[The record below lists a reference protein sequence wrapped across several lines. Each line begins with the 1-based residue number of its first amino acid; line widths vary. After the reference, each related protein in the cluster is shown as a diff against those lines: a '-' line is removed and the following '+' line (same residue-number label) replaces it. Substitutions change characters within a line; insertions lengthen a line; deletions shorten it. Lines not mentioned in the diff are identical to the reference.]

1 MGHFITILKYTKP
14 YKKYALGHILANVF
28 YALFS
33 TLSFIALKPML
44 DVIFAK
50 SVDGSGKEILTEI
63 IKKPEYS
70 GIKNLKDY
78 GEDFLIYYMNAFT
91 GGNKENALIFVITLI
106 ISMFIL
112 KNLAGY
118 LANYFMVFLR
128 NGVIRDI
135 RNQVYKKTV
144 ELPLSFFSEQRKG
157 DIIARVTGDVNDL
170 QYSFLPVLELII
182 REPLTIIFTIIAML
196 AISPQLTLFVF
207 IFIPIMSFIIS
218 RIGKSLKR
226 KSGRVQKEQG
236 LFLSTLEE
244 TLTGLRIIKGF
255 NAEGIFNKRFKES
268 TERFYNFSNKL
279 LNRQNLA
286 SPASEILGIFMISGI
301 LWYGGRLI
309 LTGDP
314 SSSLD
319 GSTFLVY
326 LGLSYNILTP
336 AKAITRGI
344 YNVKKGAAAAD
355 RIQEII
361 DAPNP
366 IKDKPNAKDKNG
378 FENQIEFKN
387 IAFKYQDEYVLK
399 NFSLTITKGKTV
411 ALVGQSGSGKS
422 TIANLITRFYHVNK
436 GEILIDGI
444 NINNITTSS
453 LRKQLGIVTQ
463 DAILFN
469 ASIANNIKLG
479 KPNATDSEIIE
490 ALKIANAWE
499 FVKALPEGINTNIGD
514 AGGKLSGGQKQ
525 RLSIARAVLK
535 SPPIMVLD
543 EATSA
548 LDTESERIVQVA
560 LENMMKN
567 RTSIV
572 IAHRLSTI
580 QNADII
586 VVLNKGEIVEQ
597 GKHEALIKKAGVY
610 KKLVDMQSFE

>member
-1 MGHFITILKYTKP
+1 MGHFVTILRYAKP
-14 YKKYALGHILANVF
+14 YKKYAIGHVIANVF

-33 TLSFIALKPML
+33 TLSLIALKPML
-44 DVIFAK
+44 DVIFQK
-50 SVDGSGKEILTEI
+50 NVDDSGKEITSTLI
-63 IKKPEYS
+63 RPEYS
-70 GIKNLKDY
+70 GFKNIKQFAQDS
-78 GEDFLIYYMNAFT
+78 LIYEMDAFT
-91 GGNKENALIFVITLI
+91 GGDKTKALVFVIALI

-112 KNLAGY
+112 KNIAGY

-135 RNQVYKKTV
+135 RDQVYKKTV

-182 REPLTIIFTIIAML
+182 REPLTIIFTIILMF
-196 AISPQLTLFVF
+196 AISPQLTIFVF
-207 IFIPIMSFIIS
+207 IFIPIMSFAIS
-218 RIGKSLKR
+218 KIGKSLKR

-236 LFLSTLEE
+236 MFLSTLEE

-255 NAEGIFNKRFKES
+255 NAEGLFNTRFKES
-268 TERFYNFSNKL
+268 TQRFYNFSNKL

-286 SPASEILGIFMISGI
+286 SPTSEILGVFMISGI
-301 LWYGGRLI
+301 LWYGGNLI
-309 LTGDP
+309 LQGDP
-314 SSSLD
+314 NTTLD

-326 LGLSYNILTP
+326 ILLSYNILTP

-344 YNVKKGAAAAD
+344 YNVKKGAAAAE

-361 DAPNP
+361 DAPNL
-366 IKDKPNAKDKNG
+366 IKDKVDA
-378 FENQIEFKN
+378 IEKKEFNSEIAFKN
-387 IAFKYQDEYVLK
+387 ISFKYQDEYVLK
-399 NFSLTITKGKTV
+399 NFSLTVAKGKTV

-453 LRKQLGIVTQ
+453 LRQQLGIVTQ

-469 ASIANNIKLG
+469 DSIANNIKLG
-479 KPNATDSEIIE
+479 KPNATDAEVID

-499 FVKALPEGINTNIGD
+499 FVKNLPDGIHTNIGD

-580 QNADII
+580 QNADTI
-586 VVLNKGEIVEQ
+586 VVLSKGEIIEQ
-597 GKHEALIKKAGVY
+597 GKHDELITKAGIY

>member
-1 MGHFITILKYTKP
+1 MGHFTNILRYAKP
-14 YKKYALGHILANVF
+14 YKKYAVGHIIANVF
-28 YALFS
+28 YALFG

-44 DVIFAK
+44 DVIFK
-50 SVDGSGKEILTEI
+50 KTVNPTGKEVVISI
-63 IKKPEYS
+63 VKKPEYT
-70 GIKNLKDY
+70 GLKNIKDFA
-78 GEDFLIYYMNAFT
+78 EDFLIYEMNGFT
-91 GGNKENALIFVITLI
+91 GGDKGKALIFVIGLI

-112 KNLAGY
+112 KNIAGY

-135 RNQVYKKTV
+135 RNRVYQKTV
-144 ELPLSFFSEQRKG
+144 ELPLSFFSEQKKG

-170 QYSFLPVLELII
+170 QYSFLPVLELIV
-182 REPLTIIFTIIAML
+182 REPLTIIFTIIVML
-196 AISPQLTLFVF
+196 IISPQLTLFVF
-207 IFIPIMSFIIS
+207 IFIPVMSFVIS

-255 NAEGIFNKRFKES
+255 NAEGVFNDRFQES
-268 TERFYNFSNKL
+268 TNRFYNFSNKL

-286 SPASEILGIFMISGI
+286 SPTSEILGIFMISGI
-301 LWYGGRLI
+301 LWYGGNLI
-309 LTGDP
+309 LQGDTT
-314 SSSLD
+314 STLD

-344 YNVKKGAAAAD
+344 YNVKKGGAAAE

-361 DAPNP
+361 DSPNP
-366 IKDKPNAKDKNG
+366 IKDKPNAIDKND
-378 FENQIEFKN
+378 FNSDIVFKN
-387 IAFKYQDEYVLK
+387 ISFKYKEDYVLK
-399 NFSLTITKGKTV
+399 NFSLTIPKGNTV

-444 NINNITTSS
+444 NINDLTTSS
-453 LRKQLGIVTQ
+453 LRQQLGIVTQ

-469 ASIANNIKLG
+469 DSISNNLKLG
-479 KPNATDSEIIE
+479 KQDASDTEIIE

-499 FVKALPEGINTNIGD
+499 FVKDLPEGIDTNIGD

-535 SPPIMVLD
+535 SPPIMILD

-580 QNADII
+580 QNADNI

-597 GKHEALIKKAGVY
+597 GKHDDLIAKAGIY

>member
-1 MGHFITILKYTKP
+1 MGNFTNVLRYAKP
-14 YKKYALGHILANVF
+14 YKKYAIGHIIANVF
-28 YALFS
+28 YALFG
-33 TLSFIALKPML
+33 TLSFIALMPML
-44 DVIFAK
+44 DVIFGKAK
-50 SVDGSGKEILTEI
+50 QPPKTLPKFTGFDN
-63 IKKPEYS
+63 IK
-70 GIKNLKDY
+70 GVA
-78 GEDFLIYYMNAFT
+78 EDFLSFKMNEFT
-91 GGNKENALIFVITLI
+91 GGDKAKSLIFVIILI
-106 ISMFIL
+106 VVMFLL
-112 KNLAGY
+112 KNIAGY

-170 QYSFLPVLELII
+170 QYSFLPVLELIV
-182 REPLTIIFTIIAML
+182 REPLTILFTLAAML

-207 IFIPIMSFIIS
+207 IFIPIMSFVIS

-236 LFLSTLEE
+236 VFLSTLEE

-255 NAEGIFNKRFKES
+255 NAEGLFNDRFQES
-268 TERFYNFSNKL
+268 TNRFYNFSNKL

-286 SPASEILGIFMISGI
+286 SPTSEILGIVMVAGI
-301 LWYGGRLI
+301 LWYGGNLV
-309 LTGDP
+309 LSGG
-314 SSSLD
+314 SNSALD
-319 GSTFLVY
+319 GSAFLVY
-326 LGLSYNILTP
+326 MTLSYNILTP

-344 YNVKKGAAAAD
+344 YNVKKGGAAAE

-361 DAPNP
+361 DSPNP
-366 IKDKPNAKDKNG
+366 IKDKPNAIDKKDFNSEIT
-378 FENQIEFKN
+378 FNN
-387 IAFKYQDEYVLK
+387 ISFKYDDDYVLK
-399 NFSLTITKGKTV
+399 DFSLTIPKGKTV

-436 GEILIDGI
+436 GEVLIDGI
-444 NINNITTSS
+444 NINDLTTSS
-453 LRKQLGIVTQ
+453 LRQQLGIVTQ

-469 ASIANNIKLG
+469 DSIANNLKLG
-479 KPNATDSEIIE
+479 NQDATDLEIIE

-499 FVKALPEGINTNIGD
+499 FVKDLPEGIHTNIGD

-535 SPPIMVLD
+535 SPPIMILD

-580 QNADII
+580 QNADNI

-597 GKHEALIKKAGVY
+597 GKHDDLIAKAGIY

>member
-1 MGHFITILKYTKP
+1 MGHFVTILKYAKP
-14 YKKYALGHILANVF
+14 YKKFALGHIIANVF

-44 DVIFAK
+44 DVIFK
-50 SVDGSGKEILTEI
+50 KNIDVSGKVIPSEIV
-63 IKKPEYS
+63 KKPEFTGLQS
-70 GIKNLKDY
+70 IKDF
-78 GEDFLIYYMNAFT
+78 GEDFLIYHMNSFT
-91 GGNKENALIFVITLI
+91 AGDKTKALIFVIALI

-112 KNLAGY
+112 KNISGY
-118 LANYFMVFLR
+118 FANYFMVFLR

-144 ELPLSFFSEQRKG
+144 ELPLAFFSEQRKG

-170 QYSFLPVLELII
+170 QYSFLPVLELIV

-196 AISPQLTLFVF
+196 VISPQLTLFVF
-207 IFIPIMSFIIS
+207 IFIPVMSFIIS

-226 KSGRVQKEQG
+226 KSSRVQKEQG
-236 LFLSTLEE
+236 MFLSTLEE
-244 TLTGLRIIKGF
+244 TLTGLRIIKSF
-255 NAEGIFNKRFKES
+255 NAEHLFNNRFQES
-268 TERFYNFSNKL
+268 TNRFYDFSNKL

-286 SPASEILGIFMISGI
+286 SPTSETLGIFMISGI
-301 LWYGGRLI
+301 LWYGGSLI
-309 LTGDP
+309 LGGNTN
-314 SSSLD
+314 LE

-326 LGLSYNILTP
+326 LGLSYQILTP

-344 YNVKKGAAAAD
+344 YNIKKGAAAAE

-366 IKDKPNAKDKNG
+366 IKDKENA
-378 FENQIEFKN
+378 IEKKTFNSEITFKN
-387 IAFKYQDEYVLK
+387 ISFKYQDEYVLK
-399 NFSLTITKGKTV
+399 NFSLTVAKGKTV

-436 GEILIDGI
+436 GEILIDSI

-453 LRKQLGIVTQ
+453 LREQLGIVTQ
-463 DAILFN
+463 DSILFN

-479 KPNATDSEIIE
+479 KPNATDTEIIE
-490 ALKIANAWE
+490 ALKVANAWE
-499 FVKALPEGINTNIGD
+499 FVKDLPEGINTNIGD

-548 LDTESERIVQVA
+548 LDTQSERIVQIA

-580 QNADII
+580 QNADTI

-597 GKHEALIKKAGVY
+597 GKHDTLIKNAGVY

>member
-1 MGHFITILKYTKP
+1 MGHFTNILKYAKP
-14 YKKYALGHILANVF
+14 YKKYALGHVISNVF
-28 YALFS
+28 YALFG

-44 DVIFAK
+44 DVIFDKKTLAPK
-50 SVDGSGKEILTEI
+50 SF
-63 IKKPEYS
+63 PEFK
-70 GIKNLKDY
+70 GLNNIKDY
-78 GEDFLIYYMNAFT
+78 AEDALIYYMDDFT
-91 GGNKENALIFVITLI
+91 GGDKSKALVFVIGLI
-106 ISMFIL
+106 ISMFLL
-112 KNLAGY
+112 KNIAGY

-135 RNQVYKKTV
+135 RNKVYKKTV
-144 ELPLSFFSEQRKG
+144 DLPLSFFSEQRKG

-170 QYSFLPVLELII
+170 QYSFLPVLELIV

-196 AISPQLTLFVF
+196 IISPQLTLFVF

-226 KSGRVQKEQG
+226 KSTRVQREQG
-236 LFLSTLEE
+236 IFLSTLEE

-255 NAEGIFNKRFKES
+255 NAEKTFNDKFQES
-268 TERFYNFSNKL
+268 TNRSYHFRNKL

-286 SPASEILGIFMISGI
+286 SPTSEILGILMISGI
-301 LWYGGRLI
+301 LWYGGNLI
-309 LTGDP
+309 LSGDQK
-314 SSSLD
+314 SVLD
-319 GSTFLVY
+319 GSMFLVY
-326 LGLSYNILTP
+326 LGLSYQILTP

-344 YNVKKGAAAAD
+344 YNIKKGGAAAE

-361 DAPNP
+361 DSPNP
-366 IKDKPNAKDKNG
+366 IKDKPNAVEKSG
-378 FENQIEFKN
+378 FEKNIEFKN
-387 IAFKYQDEYVLK
+387 ISFKYEDEYVLK
-399 NFSLTITKGKTV
+399 NFSLTIPKGKTV

-422 TIANLITRFYHVNK
+422 TIANLITRFYHVNE
-436 GEILIDGI
+436 GEILIDGL
-444 NINNITTSS
+444 NINDLTTSS
-453 LRKQLGIVTQ
+453 LRNQLGIVTQ

-469 ASIANNIKLG
+469 DTIVNNLKLG
-479 KPNATDSEIIE
+479 KQDATDEDVIE

-499 FVKALPEGINTNIGD
+499 FVKDLPQGIETNIGD
-514 AGGKLSGGQKQ
+514 AGSKLSGGQKQ

-535 SPPIMVLD
+535 SPPIMILD

-548 LDTESERIVQVA
+548 LDTESERVVQLA

-580 QNADII
+580 QNADNI

-597 GKHEALIKKAGVY
+597 GKHDELITKKGVY
-610 KKLVDMQSFE
+610 KKLVDMQSLD